1 MRVWL
6 VKFEETLPTDPNPR
20 LYRMGMLAEA
30 LHASGHEVVWWAST
44 YDHQVGRLRSPRDT
58 VYDHGVGYQIRLLHT
73 VSGYSRAVSGARVL
87 NNLRQAWRLR
97 AAATAAPPPDI
108 IVCAMPTP
116 ELAWVSAGLGE
127 RYGVPVVL
135 DARDM
140 WPDIFAEL
148 LSPAM
153 RLAAWPYVKLMRV
166 LLGSAARRAA
176 ACTAITEPFLDWIVG
191 YAGRPRR
198 DTDRAFPLGYQEPR
212 TSAVELAEAEVT
224 LPAEMAGAFNVVF
237 LGRLNRT
244 VLNAFDPVLQ
254 AARLLRAEARP
265 FRFYFAGT
273 GDCADVLRARA
284 TDLPEIVFLGQIRPP
299 ALAALKRRGHAALL
313 CIARRRDY
321 QISLSNKVFDYLAA
335 GLPLV
340 SHLTGLVGQ
349 LVKSEHCGFVYD
361 DGEGLASGLRGLAAD
376 EDRRRSL
383 GRNARRV
390 FEEHYDASRLY
401 PRMAEYVI
409 TLASS
414 RFCRVGAKRVPRILL
429 QR

>member
-30 LHASGHEVVWWAST
+30 LQASGNEVVWWAST
-44 YDHQVGRLRSPRDT
+44 YDHQTGRLRSYRDT
-58 VYDHGVGYQIRLLHT
+58 VYDQGSGYQIRLLHT

-87 NNLRQAWRLR
+87 NNLCQAWRLR
-97 AAATAAPPPDI
+97 AAADAAPPPDI

-127 RYGVPVVL
+127 RFGVPVVI

-153 RLAAWPYVKLMRV
+153 RLAAWPYIKLMRV

-176 ACTAITEPFLDWIVG
+176 AFTAITEPFLDWIVG
-191 YAGRPRR
+191 YAVRPRR
-198 DTDRAFPLGYQEPR
+198 DTDRVFPLGYQEPKM
-212 TSAVELAEAEVT
+212 SATDLAEAEAT
-224 LPAEMAGAFNVVF
+224 LPPEPAGAFNVVF

-244 VLNAFDPVLQ
+244 VLDAFDPVLD

-273 GDCADVLRARA
+273 GDCAGVLRARA
-284 TDLPEIVFLGQIRPP
+284 ADLPEIKFLGQIRPP

-321 QISLSNKVFDYLAA
+321 QASLSNKVFDYLAA
-335 GLPLV
+335 ELPLA

-349 LVKSEHCGFVYD
+349 LVNSERCGFVYN
-361 DGEGLASGLRGLAAD
+361 DGEGLASGLRVLAAD

-390 FEEHYDASRLY
+390 FEDRYDASRLY
-401 PRMAEYVI
+401 PRMVEYLT
-409 TLASS
+409 TLAATHRRSAG
-414 RFCRVGAKRVPRILL
+414 GACTGG
-429 QR
+429 